1 MSGGPSLLSRIER
14 SPVVRLAVASA
25 GLGVL
30 WCVVLPAACNWAPV
44 RQHIDALESKRIDA
58 SAMFYTEL
66 ETLEPTIRRLE
77 KR

>member
-1 MSGGPSLLSRIER
+1 MGRTNLTRGILLAPTS
-14 SPVVRLAVASA
+14 RLAVAVA
-25 GLGVL
+25 GIWVL
-30 WCVVLPAACNWAPV
+30 WCVVLPTVSNWGPI
-44 RQHIDALESKRIDA
+44 REHIDFLESKRIDA